1 MGLPRNLVN
10 INAFKNGV
18 SYLGVISEFEQPKLA
33 IETEDYRGGGMLGA
47 IKLDKG
53 VAAMEATLTFG
64 GHEVSLVREFGTTS
78 VEGTRLRLVCAYR
91 ADDGSPAQAVEV
103 YIGGRFTEIDLGKDK
118 PGDQTEHKYT
128 AALSY
133 YRRVVDGRT
142 EIEIDFIRGIF
153 IVNGI
158 DRYAEIMAILLG

>member
-53 VAAMEATLTFG
+53 VAAMEATLSFG

-78 VEGTRLRLVCAYR
+78 AEGTRLRLVCAYR
-91 ADDGSPAQAVEV
+91 ADDGSPAQAVEI

-142 EIEIDFIRGIF
+142 EVEIDFIRGIF
-153 IVNGI
+153 IVNGV

>member
-18 SYLGVISEFEQPKLA
+18 SYLGVVSEFEQPKLA
-33 IETEDYRGGGMLGA
+33 IETEDYRGGGMVGA
-47 IKLDKG
+47 VKLDKG

-78 VEGTRLRLVCAYR
+78 IEGTRLRLVCAYR
-91 ADDGSPAQAVEV
+91 ADDGSAAQAVEI
-103 YIGGRFTEIDLGKDK
+103 YAGGRFTEIDLGKDK

-142 EIEIDFIRGIF
+142 EVEIDFIQGVF

-158 DRYAEIMAILLG
+158 DRYAEIMAILMG